1 MRVFQRL
8 SFGPGHE
15 ENDEDRR
22 NWKLD
27 AKMASSKEAHVVK
40 TCERIAEQVQ
50 QLAEAIA
57 APSNSAGTSNSAA
70 LGEGIEEE
78 VSRVFGRPPPTT
90 AVEQQNLQ
98 LLRDRGR
105 ARGPRGVG
113 GAPVFTL
120 RRNFGRSK
128 SSSSVRPGKKPKVS
142 EYGPFERDTF
152 LLSGPHVTKVP
163 HQGGCAWLI
172 ENGYQLTGVKLRK
185 EWNEVQILAEI
196 KEAFNEKLP
205 GDVNFE
211 ILMSCYNKLVKPS
224 LAPEHNGLSGIM
236 VNKIFK
242 DNKPLYIQPDKNLFF
257 DPYNPVSFITLIFLS
272 QTNNLH

>member
-57 APSNSAGTSNSAA
+57 APSNSAA

-78 VSRVFGRPPPTT
+78 VSRVFGRPLPTT

-120 RRNFGRSK
+120 RWNFGRSK

-163 HQGGCAWLI
+163 RQGGRAWLI
-172 ENGYQLTGVKLRK
+172 ENGTNSL
-185 EWNEVQILAEI
+185 E
-196 KEAFNEKLP
+196 FNLGK
-205 GDVNFE
+205 
-211 ILMSCYNKLVKPS
+211 
-224 LAPEHNGLSGIM
+224 SGM
-236 VNKIFK
+236 KCK
-242 DNKPLYIQPDKNLFF
+242 YWQK
-257 DPYNPVSFITLIFLS
+257 
-272 QTNNLH
+272 